1 MYRFDIEKWSQLRFA
16 HYKFNV
22 DKARMREVILEGGES
37 RILSAV
43 YTDFIREASQR
54 LRLRPARK

>member
-1 MYRFDIEKWSQLRFA
+1 
-16 HYKFNV
+16 
-22 DKARMREVILEGGES
+22 VIVEDSEL

-43 YTDFIREASQR
+43 YTDSIREASQR